1 MNLLPGFEHNPH
13 VVLAA
18 AADVREDAV
27 QAFAKDYAIEGYTS
41 VEKMCESPNID
52 AVYVVTPTPF
62 HAENAITAAEH
73 GKHVITTKP
82 MAVSMEDCERMVE
95 AAERNNV
102 RLVCGHTQSLLF
114 PVRKLAELVWSGEF
128 GRVGMI
134 QTWNYT
140 DWIYRPRRP
149 WELDVTVGGG
159 VVYRQSPHH
168 IDILRLIT
176 GTKVKSVRAMVLS
189 LDSSRSAP
197 GAFTVWLQFEDGTPG
212 TIVYSGYGHFSTNE
226 ITWGPELRLRAPP
239 GARTAEQEE
248 AAKNAMGYVA
258 GRGAGG
264 SRRAEEAPFTT
275 FGITLVSCEKADL
288 RQSPQGI
295 WVYEESG
302 RREIVLPPDEARG
315 EAEFEELYQ
324 AVTNG
329 IPPLHDGRWGAATH
343 EITLAIM
350 ESAEQG
356 KEIYLTRQTEVPEER
371 RRAAVS
377 ALKATQ

>member
-1 MNLLPGFEHNPH
+1 
-13 VVLAA
+13 
-18 AADVREDAV
+18 
-27 QAFAKDYAIEGYTS
+27 
-41 VEKMCESPNID
+41 
-52 AVYVVTPTPF
+52 
-62 HAENAITAAEH
+62 
-73 GKHVITTKP
+73 
-82 MAVSMEDCERMVE
+82 
-95 AAERNNV
+95 
-102 RLVCGHTQSLLF
+102 
-114 PVRKLAELVWSGEF
+114 
-128 GRVGMI
+128 
-134 QTWNYT
+134 
-140 DWIYRPRRP
+140 
-149 WELDVTVGGG
+149 
-159 VVYRQSPHH
+159 
-168 IDILRLIT
+168 
-176 GTKVKSVRAMVLS
+176 
-189 LDSSRSAP
+189 
-197 GAFTVWLQFEDGTPG
+197 
-212 TIVYSGYGHFSTNE
+212 
-226 ITWGPELRLRAPP
+226 
-239 GARTAEQEE
+239 
-248 AAKNAMGYVA
+248 MGYVA